1 MPLPQSQIQVN
12 SVVGVDGI
20 TPVIV
25 AYGATVPSTA
35 VFNVQSGVNITGV
48 ITASNFVGNGSALT
62 GLSIATKSKAIAFKI
77 IFGAENNFRS

>member
-1 MPLPQSQIQVN
+1 MSRIQVN
-12 SVVGVDGI
+12 S
-20 TPVIV
+20 IV
-25 AYGATVPSTA
+25 NKTDTAGPELTFGATVPSTS

>member
-35 VFNVQSGVNITGV
+35 VFNVQSGVNITGIV
-48 ITASNFVGNGSALT
+48 TASNFVGNGSGLT
-62 GLSIATKSKAIAFKI
+62 GLSIATKSKAIAFSLI
-77 IFGAENNFRS
+77 T